1 MSIKQTQ
8 TENKHEVKQTCER
21 RLKWPQKKTCENFLK
36 HKTPTKKHKV
46 KQVVHV
52 GLLLRLREK
61 KKGKKLSLKKNLTED
76 IEKSFKQQLRIF

>member
-1 MSIKQTQ
+1 M
-8 TENKHEVKQTCER
+8 
-21 RLKWPQKKTCENFLK
+21 

-52 GLLLRLREK
+52 GLLLRLRG
-61 KKGKKLSLKKNLTED
+61 KKGEKLSLKKNLSED